1 MKHRNSGYTLGIS
14 PLEAAAALARGA
26 DRLLTTVVGLFLLLV
41 LAFAAFSLWDTW
53 RIYDEAGVD
62 ETLLHFKPTEAGDN
76 TAGFS
81 DLAAL
86 SPDVRAWLTLDDT
99 HIDYPV
105 VQGEDN
111 VKYVNTDVY
120 GNFSLSGSIFLDYRN
135 AADFSDA
142 YCLLYGHHMD
152 GDVMFGELA
161 RFLEA
166 DYFTSHPTGTLYLP
180 EVTYTIEIFASLQTD
195 AYDDLIFTPGN
206 YAPEEMDKFLKETTA
221 NARQYREIGVT
232 GQDHILAL
240 STCSDASTNARTIV
254 LGRLTEAAATQ
265 GGD

>member
-26 DRLLTTVVGLFLLLV
+26 DRLLTTVVGLFLLLI

-142 YCLLYGHHMD
+142 YCLL
-152 GDVMFGELA
+152 
-161 RFLEA
+161 
-166 DYFTSHPTGTLYLP
+166 
-180 EVTYTIEIFASLQTD
+180 
-195 AYDDLIFTPGN
+195 
-206 YAPEEMDKFLKETTA
+206 
-221 NARQYREIGVT
+221 
-232 GQDHILAL
+232 
-240 STCSDASTNARTIV
+240 
-254 LGRLTEAAATQ
+254 
-265 GGD
+265 